1 MMADSVTLIH
11 ANAHHM
17 AVTVETLPE
26 TVQRIAKTGVEV
38 TAVKRLPRLGGGF
51 K

>member
-1 MMADSVTLIH
+1 MADGVTLIH

-26 TVQRIAKTGVEV
+26 AADRIAKLGAEV
-38 TAVKRLPRLGGGF
+38 AAIKRLPALGA
-51 K
+51 